1 MPIDTIIWDLG
12 GVLVDWDPRYL
23 YKKVFRSEAAVEY
36 FLSAICTSDWNE
48 EQDAGRSFEEA
59 TAVLSSQFPEYKT
72 EISMYYGRWVE
83 MLAGPIH
90 ENVEILRKMKESGKL
105 RLYAL
110 TNWSAQSFPVA
121 LERFEFL
128 QWFDGILVSGQEK
141 LKKPDPAIYNLMLE
155 RYNILRSSALFID
168 DNLRN
173 VKAAR
178 SLNISSIHFEN
189 PMQLYS
195 QLVQFGLIG

>member
-23 YKKVFRSEAAVEY
+23 YKKVFRTEAAVEY

-59 TAVLSSQFPEYKT
+59 TTVLSSQFPEYKT
-72 EISMYYGRWVE
+72 EISMFYDRWAE

-90 ENVEILRKMKESGKL
+90 ENVELLRKMKESGKL

-141 LKKPDPAIYNLMLE
+141 LKKPDPAIYYLTLE
-155 RYNILRSSALFID
+155 RFNIDRSSALFID

-189 PMQLYS
+189 PVQLYS

>member
-12 GVLVDWDPRYL
+12 GVLIDWDPRYL
-23 YKKVFRSEAAVEY
+23 YKKVFRTEAAVEY

-72 EISMYYGRWVE
+72 EISMFYDRWVE

-90 ENVEILRKMKESGKL
+90 ENVEILRKMKKSGKL

-121 LERFEFL
+121 LDRFEFL

-178 SLNISSIHFEN
+178 SLNINSIHFEH
-189 PMQLYS
+189 PVQLYS
-195 QLVQFGLIG
+195 KLVQLGMIE